1 MEKNNKQNQPTEAE
15 FMQSLHKEICTNL
28 HDTYKRKNADYGNSF
43 SRLFRKRGWA
53 YAMGHIE
60 EKMERIDML
69 TRKDPSVVG
78 EGIQDS
84 LLDLANYA
92 ILTLMEVKFSE
103 KTVPNG
109 KEEETAKGEVED
121 LDKGSD
127 GESQGSMRHKL
138 SKEDDLSK
146 AR

>member
-15 FMQSLHKEICTNL
+15 LMEALHQEICTNL

-53 YAMGHIE
+53 YALGHIE

-92 ILTLMEVKFSE
+92 ILTLMELQFQKFPMLKRLGE
-103 KTVPNG
+103 NAVDD
-109 KEEETAKGEVED
+109 KEERAAEQKHDAEPGKKDCGEFNT
-121 LDKGSD
+121 SNF
-127 GESQGSMRHKL
+127 
-138 SKEDDLSK
+138 
-146 AR
+146 

>member
-15 FMQSLHKEICTNL
+15 FMEALHQEICTNL

-69 TRKDPSVVG
+69 TKKDPSVVG

-109 KEEETAKGEVED
+109 KEEETVKGEVED
-121 LDKGSD
+121 FG
-127 GESQGSMRHKL
+127 
-138 SKEDDLSK
+138 
-146 AR
+146 